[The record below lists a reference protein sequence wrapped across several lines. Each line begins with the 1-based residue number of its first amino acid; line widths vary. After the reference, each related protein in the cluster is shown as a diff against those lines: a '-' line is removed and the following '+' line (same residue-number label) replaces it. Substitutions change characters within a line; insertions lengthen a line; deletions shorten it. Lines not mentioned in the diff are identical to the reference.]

1 MYGNLVWHFCSK
13 KNALKIEK
21 INRKVLRIVINDYT
35 LWYADETMSAVCVKA
50 EIDGYWNV

>member
-21 INRKVLRIVINDYT
+21 INRKVLRIVVNDYT